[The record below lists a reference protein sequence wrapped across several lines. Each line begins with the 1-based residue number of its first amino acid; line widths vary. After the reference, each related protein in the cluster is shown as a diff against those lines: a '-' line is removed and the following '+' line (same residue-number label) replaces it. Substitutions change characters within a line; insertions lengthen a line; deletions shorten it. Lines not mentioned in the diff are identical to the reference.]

1 MVLLHSVAEEEGGG
15 RYEEKRGGD
24 GIEPTCFDYLN
35 RAPSISLISNTVTSY
50 THKCKR
56 LVHLVLVFRVWF
68 RKKQSIQEIE
78 IYQATEVP
86 IDTVVAVIKC

>member
-15 RYEEKRGGD
+15 RYEE
-24 GIEPTCFDYLN
+24 PTYFDYLN
-35 RAPSISLISNTVTSY
+35 RAPSISLISNTVTAY

-56 LVHLVLVFRVWF
+56 LVHLVPVFRVWL

-78 IYQATEVP
+78 ICQATEVP